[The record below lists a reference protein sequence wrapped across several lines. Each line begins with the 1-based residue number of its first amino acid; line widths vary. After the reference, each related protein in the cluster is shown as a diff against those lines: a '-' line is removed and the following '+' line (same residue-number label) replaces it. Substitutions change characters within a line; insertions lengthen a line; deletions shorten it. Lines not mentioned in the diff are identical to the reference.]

1 MLFINHMSFFIFIK
15 NHKFLLFFIFI
26 LTSNL
31 IFYSRPSLSE
41 IKSLKNS
48 INGSGL
54 KIPRIVSLKNSL
66 TFIRTGPGKEFPKKF
81 EIYQKGY
88 PVEIIAEFNN
98 WRKVNTK
105 NNLSGWI
112 HTQLL
117 SSFRTG
123 LVITNTTL
131 KRRPSDSSKNI
142 AKLLPDLLI
151 KIKKCKLE
159 WCKIEV
165 FKNKNFFGWVRKK
178 TIWGSVNK

>member
-1 MLFINHMSFFIFIK
+1 MPGMLYMINLDFSIFTK
-15 NHKFLLFFIFI
+15 NYKFLLFVIIFFNI
-26 LTSNL
+26 NL
-31 IFYSRPSLSE
+31 IVYPQTTHSE
-41 IKSLKNS
+41 IKES

-54 KIPRIVSLKNSL
+54 KIPRVVSLKNSL
-66 TFIRTGPGKEFPKKF
+66 TFMRTGPGKEFPIKF
-81 EIYQKGY
+81 EINQKAY
-88 PVEIIAEFNN
+88 PVKIIAEFNN

-123 LVITNTTL
+123 LLITNTTL
-131 KRRPSDSSKNI
+131 KKSPSVSSKTL

-151 KIKKCKLE
+151 RIKKCELK

-165 FKNKNFFGWVRKK
+165 FKNKKFVGWVRKK
-178 TIWGSVNK
+178 FIWGSVNK